1 MESIWS
7 ESCCF
12 KEREQLCGDI
22 QAEIA
27 VIGAGIAGLL
37 TASAL
42 QKAGRQVVVLEAN
55 RIASGQT
62 RNTTAKITSQHGL
75 IYRRLID
82 TLGRDKAKQYA
93 MANEAAIEEYR
104 RLISSGHIDCFF
116 EEKNA
121 YVYGS
126 DLEQL
131 QEEVEKVQKNKD
143 FIHAMETMTPREKI
157 SLAWYGNADTIQGY
171 KNGLPPEQQAGLDLY
186 DWIQSLMVALVIC
199 VALFIFAVRVIDV
212 SGSSMLP
219 TLRTGVF
226 S

>member
-12 KEREQLCGDI
+12 KEREQLFGDI

-37 TASAL
+37 TATAL

-93 MANEAAIEEYR
+93 MANEAAIDAYR
-104 RLISSGHIDCFF
+104 RMVVPEHSDCAP
-116 EEKNA
+116 EARNA
-121 YVYGS
+121 
-126 DLEQL
+126 
-131 QEEVEKVQKNKD
+131 
-143 FIHAMETMTPREKI
+143 
-157 SLAWYGNADTIQGY
+157 
-171 KNGLPPEQQAGLDLY
+171 
-186 DWIQSLMVALVIC
+186 
-199 VALFIFAVRVIDV
+199 AV
-212 SGSSMLP
+212 
-219 TLRTGVF
+219 
-226 S
+226 